1 MFRLRTT
8 TTLSLL
14 ALAAGV
20 AGTGWLSMQTDV
32 WPGPPARYT
41 VQVDAPT
48 ALRARPA
55 PHRARGAHGPTRVAQ
70 VRRSLPPVVASDEAQ
85 AAVAAPAPT
94 LVPLAT
100 PADTSQSWDQLHGH
114 LDGRVLLHV
123 DVDASGRVSAAS
135 LAESS
140 GDPILDT
147 HALRSVRGWRF
158 MVPPD
163 HPDGLSGELP
173 MRFSSRGDGI
183 AKLP

>member
-20 AGTGWLSMQTDV
+20 AGTGWLSEQTSV
-32 WPGPPARYT
+32 WPGPPARYV
-41 VQVDAPT
+41 VQVDTPT
-48 ALRARPA
+48 AMRAGPS
-55 PHRARGAHGPTRVAQ
+55 PHRP
-70 VRRSLPPVVASDEAQ
+70 RRSPRLAPARRMPPPVVVADEAQ
-85 AAVAAPAPT
+85 AAIAAPAPE

-100 PADTSQSWDQLHGH
+100 PADTSQSWDELRGH

-123 DVDASGRVSAAS
+123 DIDGNGRVSAAG

-140 GDPILDT
+140 GDPVLDQ

-158 MVPPD
+158 AVPPD

-173 MRFSSRGDGI
+173 MRFTSRGDRV
-183 AKLP
+183 AQLP

>member
-20 AGTGWLSMQTDV
+20 AGTGWLSEQTSV
-32 WPGPPARYT
+32 WPGPPARYV
-41 VQVDAPT
+41 VQIDTPT
-48 ALRARPA
+48 ATRARPA
-55 PHRARGAHGPTRVAQ
+55 QRPAHGRTRVVQ
-70 VRRSLPPVVASDEAQ
+70 VRRALPPRVVGDEAQ
-85 AAVAAPAPT
+85 AAIAAPAPAPE

-100 PADTSQSWDQLHGH
+100 PADSSQSWDELRGH
-114 LDGRVLLHV
+114 LDGRVRLHV
-123 DVDASGRVSAAS
+123 DVDASGWVRAAS

-140 GDPILDT
+140 GDPVLDQ

-158 MVPPD
+158 AVPLD

-173 MRFSSRGDGI
+173 MRFTSQGNRV
-183 AKLP
+183 AQLP